1 MTPSGSS
8 TSCWRADRPPSR
20 GYGQTPVRTRPRA
33 ARSVDARAARL
44 NARENRTASGPA
56 GACGSGAGVRDAR
69 ASPAPRGGR
78 SRGAAMRRCL
88 PAERA
93 PHRQEHVPRRPLP
106 VHVNP
111 GGQLPRQ
118 RGYSPPHASNGVVVV
133 VVCTGVVVVV
143 DLEVVL
149 VAGRVVVVGVVDVG
163 VVVVVVRVVAVVVV
177 VEVVVVVVVEVD
189 VVVGGVVV
197 LVVVVDPAVD
207 WKVASTMTQLEA
219 EPKVRFPSCGPAAL
233 DRMSSRSEEA
243 LPFCASM
250 RYGTFWLLPAA
261 AEPGWPPVRMAA
273 TTSSPAGTEAV
284 GPAVG

>member
-1 MTPSGSS
+1 M
-8 TSCWRADRPPSR
+8 
-20 GYGQTPVRTRPRA
+20 
-33 ARSVDARAARL
+33 
-44 NARENRTASGPA
+44 
-56 GACGSGAGVRDAR
+56 
-69 ASPAPRGGR
+69 
-78 SRGAAMRRCL
+78 
-88 PAERA
+88 
-93 PHRQEHVPRRPLP
+93 
-106 VHVNP
+106 HVNP

-133 VVCTGVVVVV
+133 VVVCTRVVVVV
-143 DLEVVL
+143 DLDVVL
-149 VAGRVVVVGVVDVG
+149 VAGRVVVVCVVVVGRAVVVVRGTVLVVVVRVVVVVVGGRVVAVLVVVERVVVVVVDVG
-163 VVVVVVRVVAVVVV
+163 VVVVGGRVVAVVD
-177 VEVVVVVVVEVD
+177 VD

-273 TTSSPAGTEAV
+273 TTSSPAGTVAV
-284 GPAVG
+284 GPTVA

>member
-1 MTPSGSS
+1 M
-8 TSCWRADRPPSR
+8 
-20 GYGQTPVRTRPRA
+20 
-33 ARSVDARAARL
+33 
-44 NARENRTASGPA
+44 
-56 GACGSGAGVRDAR
+56 
-69 ASPAPRGGR
+69 
-78 SRGAAMRRCL
+78 
-88 PAERA
+88 
-93 PHRQEHVPRRPLP
+93 
-106 VHVNP
+106 HVNP

-133 VVCTGVVVVV
+133 VVVCTGVVVVV
-143 DLEVVL
+143 DLDVVL
-149 VAGRVVVVGVVDVG
+149 VAGRVVVVCVVVVGRAVVVVRGTVLVVVVRVVVVGGCVVAVLVVVERVVVVVVDVG
-163 VVVVVVRVVAVVVV
+163 VVVVGGRVVAVLVV
-177 VEVVVVVVVEVD
+177 VERVVVVVVDVG

-273 TTSSPAGTEAV
+273 TTSSPAGTVAV
-284 GPAVG
+284 GPTVA

>member
-1 MTPSGSS
+1 M
-8 TSCWRADRPPSR
+8 
-20 GYGQTPVRTRPRA
+20 
-33 ARSVDARAARL
+33 
-44 NARENRTASGPA
+44 
-56 GACGSGAGVRDAR
+56 
-69 ASPAPRGGR
+69 
-78 SRGAAMRRCL
+78 
-88 PAERA
+88 
-93 PHRQEHVPRRPLP
+93 HVS
-106 VHVNP
+106 P

-118 RGYSPPHASNGVVVV
+118 RGYSPPHASNGLVVVV

-143 DLEVVL
+143 DLNVVL
-149 VAGRVVVVGVVDVG
+149 VAGRVVVVCVVVVG
-163 VVVVVVRVVAVVVV
+163 RAVVVVGGTVTVVVVRVV
-177 VEVVVVVVVEVD
+177 VVVVVVVGGRVVAVLVVVERIVVVVVDVD

-250 RYGTFWLLPAA
+250 RYGTLWLLPAA
-261 AEPGWPPVRMAA
+261 ADPGWPPVRTAA
-273 TTSSPAGTEAV
+273 TTSSPAGTGAV

>member
-1 MTPSGSS
+1 
-8 TSCWRADRPPSR
+8 
-20 GYGQTPVRTRPRA
+20 
-33 ARSVDARAARL
+33 
-44 NARENRTASGPA
+44 
-56 GACGSGAGVRDAR
+56 
-69 ASPAPRGGR
+69 
-78 SRGAAMRRCL
+78 
-88 PAERA
+88 ERA

-133 VVCTGVVVVV
+133 VVVCTRVVVVV
-143 DLEVVL
+143 DLDVVL
-149 VAGRVVVVGVVDVG
+149 VAGRVVVVCVVVVG
-163 VVVVVVRVVAVVVV
+163 RAVVVVRGTVLVVVVRVVVVVV
-177 VEVVVVVVVEVD
+177 GGRVVAVLVVVEGVVVVAVGVVVL
-189 VVVGGVVV
+189 VGGVVV

-261 AEPGWPPVRMAA
+261 AEPGWPPVR
-273 TTSSPAGTEAV
+273 
-284 GPAVG
+284 

>member
-1 MTPSGSS
+1 
-8 TSCWRADRPPSR
+8 
-20 GYGQTPVRTRPRA
+20 
-33 ARSVDARAARL
+33 
-44 NARENRTASGPA
+44 
-56 GACGSGAGVRDAR
+56 
-69 ASPAPRGGR
+69 
-78 SRGAAMRRCL
+78 MRRCL
-88 PAERA
+88 LAERA

-133 VVCTGVVVVV
+133 VVVCTGVVVVV
-143 DLEVVL
+143 DLDVVL
-149 VAGRVVVVGVVDVG
+149 VAGRVVVVCVVVVG
-163 VVVVVVRVVAVVVV
+163 RAVVVVR
-177 VEVVVVVVVEVD
+177 
-189 VVVGGVVV
+189 GTV
-197 LVVVVDPAVD
+197 LVVVVGAAVD

-273 TTSSPAGTEAV
+273 TTSSPAGTVAV
-284 GPAVG
+284 GPTVA